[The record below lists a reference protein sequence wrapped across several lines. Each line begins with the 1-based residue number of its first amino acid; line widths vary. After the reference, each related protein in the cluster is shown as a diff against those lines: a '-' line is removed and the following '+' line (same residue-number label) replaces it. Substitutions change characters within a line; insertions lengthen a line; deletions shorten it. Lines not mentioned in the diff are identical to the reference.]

1 MIENRE
7 NQMKRLAHRACYM
20 SLYLYRVEKNSN
32 EFLKIFKHI
41 MADKRYDYHST

>member
-20 SLYLYRVEKNSN
+20 SSLPVSSGKKFEWIPWDL
-32 EFLKIFKHI
+32 
-41 MADKRYDYHST
+41 